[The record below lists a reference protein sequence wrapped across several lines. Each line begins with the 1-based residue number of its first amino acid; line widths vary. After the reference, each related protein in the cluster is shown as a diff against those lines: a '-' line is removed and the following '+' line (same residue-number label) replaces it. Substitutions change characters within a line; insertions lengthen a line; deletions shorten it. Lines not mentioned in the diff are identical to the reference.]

1 MNQYEK
7 LARDICWAE
16 FPRKPK
22 EHTKASYWAQVHP
35 DRKAEYIEDA
45 KWLVFIVK
53 QLKPLRLLLMV
64 NE

>member
-1 MNQYEK
+1 MSEYEK

-22 EHTKASYWAQVHP
+22 DTTKSAYWAGVHP

-45 KWLVFIVK
+45 KWLVYIVK

-64 NE
+64 DQ